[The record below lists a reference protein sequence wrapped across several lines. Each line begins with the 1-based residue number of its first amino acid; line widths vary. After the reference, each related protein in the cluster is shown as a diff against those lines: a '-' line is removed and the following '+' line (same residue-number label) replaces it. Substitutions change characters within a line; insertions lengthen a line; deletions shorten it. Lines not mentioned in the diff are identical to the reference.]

1 MIKKV
6 TGVTIDHIVSLTA
19 FFAATLLFTSLFL
32 QTMNTA
38 IIYQRNH
45 QVALKASD
53 VLNNIL
59 LSPGSPSDWG
69 QNNGIPSAFGL
80 HQPETSLLSLSSFS
94 LLRLISSQNVVD
106 YSGTLYNNISIA
118 EGVSVFM
125 PVANYVDY
133 LTVSRLLGV
142 NGSYGFYILIEPTLK
157 VSILQVQQYPLKLKV
172 QVEGPGGACSGA
184 QVDCS
189 TYYALRSQPNP
200 SIEFKTSNAFTN
212 ATGAAFLEF
221 QTVDASEVSYSAIA
235 QVHLGGLQ
243 GTGFYC
249 SPLSSDSFIK
259 TLVTDY
265 ENRTIALIHRADLL
279 GGDQSAVSYNLTYI
293 LPTQNYGFRS
303 IQIENSTG
311 VVNRGE
317 PAYVQIPSFDVG
329 ILIISYRT
337 TGEDFGT
344 IMMPWG
350 VSSLGMSVDFGIDS
364 STSPWV
370 VTQLRQVIVGQ
381 ISYQVRLALWSL
393 TG

>member
-1 MIKKV
+1 M
-6 TGVTIDHIVSLTA
+6 TGITIDHLVSLTA

-69 QNNGIPSAFGL
+69 QNNGIPSAFGI

-94 LLRLISSQNVVD
+94 LLRLISPQNVLD
-106 YSGTLYNNISIA
+106 YSGTLYGNISVA

-133 LTVSRLLGV
+133 PTVSRLIGV
-142 NGSYGFYILIEPTLK
+142 NGSYGFHVLIEPTLK
-157 VSILQVQQYPLKLKV
+157 VSISQVQQYPLRLKV
-172 QVEGPGGACSGA
+172 QVEGPGSACSGA
-184 QVDCS
+184 VVDCS
-189 TYYALRSQPNP
+189 IFYAFKSQPTP
-200 SIEFKTSNAFTN
+200 SIEIQTDDTFADS
-212 ATGAAFLEF
+212 TGVGFLEF
-221 QTVDASEVSYSAIA
+221 QTVNASEVSYSAMA
-235 QVHLGGLQ
+235 QVYLGGLR

-249 SPLSSDSFIK
+249 SQLSSDSFIK

-265 ENRTIALIHRADLL
+265 ENRTIALVHRGDLL
-279 GGDQSAVSYNLTYI
+279 GIPPNSAVHYNLTYV

-311 VVNRGE
+311 IVNQGN
-317 PAYVQIPSFDVG
+317 PVYVKIPSFDVG

-364 STSPWV
+364 STSSWV
-370 VTQLRQVIVGQ
+370 ATQLRQVIVGQ

-393 TG
+393 TS